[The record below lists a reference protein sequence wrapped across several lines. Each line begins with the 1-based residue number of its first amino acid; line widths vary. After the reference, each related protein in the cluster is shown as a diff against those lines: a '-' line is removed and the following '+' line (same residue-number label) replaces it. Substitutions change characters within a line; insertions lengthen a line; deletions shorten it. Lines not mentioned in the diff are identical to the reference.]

1 MRKIRVLLADDH
13 PGLLEV
19 VQSLLETD
27 VDVVESVN
35 NGETLFDSAMRLQP
49 EVIVTDI
56 SLPRL
61 NGFEAVE
68 RLRESGC
75 SSRIVFLTCQSDPD
89 FVAAALNTGA
99 LGYVLKTSIA
109 TDLLFAIQEVV
120 AGRVFVSRKIRC
132 ASSIARSK
140 TKRFQT

>member
-13 PGLLEV
+13 AGLLEV

-35 NGETLFDSAMRLQP
+35 NGEALFDSAMRLQP

-89 FVAAALNTGA
+89 FVAAALNIGA

-120 AGRVFVSRKIRC
+120 AGRVFVSRELS
-132 ASSIARSK
+132 APAA
-140 TKRFQT
+140 